1 MFSVFC
7 KYFRD
12 RFDGRLPARIE
23 RILRENRQRRRPRV
37 LQSSLG
43 ALEHLVS
50 GADGNILSREEG
62 VAEGA
67 NSRGAMPFP
76 PFHLGT
82 TDSTCQTL
90 CYF

>member
-1 MFSVFC
+1 M
-7 KYFRD
+7 
-12 RFDGRLPARIE
+12 
-23 RILRENRQRRRPRV
+23 

-67 NSRGAMPFP
+67 NSRGAIP
-76 PFHLGT
+76 PILLGDHRFNLS
-82 TDSTCQTL
+82 DSLLLVVASTIGP
-90 CYF
+90 